1 MRRAVEI
8 DTNRLACP
16 SLAPQSLLLFNNMHF
31 LSVLTAATL
40 AGAALAF
47 PKEVFPRLPYR
58 MLQLTFQHGHQG
70 NDSCGVYG
78 YFSPQYE
85 FIENVGT
92 MKTVGNS
99 TICDIPGMLTSL
111 SLKSVYLYV
120 LIDVKQLDE
129 STKPTPEVGDHL
141 TLTRKGD
148 GVVMTW
154 DGHSCTLPTLDLNM
168 PCTTHWW
175 PTK

>member
-16 SLAPQSLLLFNNMHF
+16 IPAPQSLLLFNNMHF

-111 SLKSVYLYV
+111 SLKICLSIRTNRRKTTRREYQAHTRSGGPFDPHSQGRWGCYDLGWSLVYLA
-120 LIDVKQLDE
+120 DA
-129 STKPTPEVGDHL
+129 
-141 TLTRKGD
+141 
-148 GVVMTW
+148 
-154 DGHSCTLPTLDLNM
+154 
-168 PCTTHWW
+168 
-175 PTK
+175 